1 MKATT
6 EHIASVLKRSRLAAG
21 LTQTELAKLV
31 GTDQSAISAYES
43 GSKRPGATTVHSILS
58 TVRPRPSIT
67 LQRRRSDVLAALERH
82 SATHPRV
89 FGSVANG
96 ADTWRSDIDLLVT
109 LRHGSSQSVLS
120 ELFGLVED
128 LEQIFGGGRVDLY
141 EDRSVSPDSEIIAT
155 AVAI

>member
-1 MKATT
+1 
-6 EHIASVLKRSRLAAG
+6 
-21 LTQTELAKLV
+21 
-31 GTDQSAISAYES
+31 
-43 GSKRPGATTVHSILS
+43 
-58 TVRPRPSIT
+58 
-67 LQRRRSDVLAALERH
+67 
-82 SATHPRV
+82 V